1 MSDKSCATCG
11 FRSLNPQQ
19 CPVINYQYL
28 DKEDEVCPYWVDQV
42 MKCEYCGQVV
52 FNYAILET
60 SDGSWKCLCEQC
72 SGLSGSCRMCSK
84 STTCDFE
91 TNPSSIPKA
100 VQKQIRQ
107 GNMITV
113 MTVKSDERIA
123 ETCAKNCD
131 CFDRENNICLRE
143 NGTCGNYNDIF

>member
-1 MSDKSCATCG
+1 MSDKTCATCG
-11 FRSLNPQQ
+11 FRTLNPQQ
-19 CPVINYQYL
+19 CPLISYPYTNS
-28 DKEDEVCPYWVDQV
+28 EDEVCPYWVDQV
-42 MKCEYCGQVV
+42 IKCDYCGQVI
-52 FNYAILET
+52 FKYAILEA
-60 SDGSWKCLCEQC
+60 SDGTWKCLCEQC

-113 MTVKSDERIA
+113 QTIKNPARTDA
-123 ETCAKNCD
+123 TCRVNCQ
-131 CFDRENNICLRE
+131 CFSEEFGCLRE